1 MAKEIGFHFGALADP
16 LEKQAN
22 QQGFTLGEHAEFCEE
37 VTFGVVA
44 GHIHGL
50 ITDGEYNR
58 ILLRLI
64 KYLAKKVKPLK
75 DGGKENGDS

>member
-22 QQGFTLGEHAEFCEE
+22 QQGFTL
-37 VTFGVVA
+37 
-44 GHIHGL
+44 HIHGL

-58 ILLRLI
+58 ILLRFI

-75 DGGKENGDS
+75 DGGNENGDS